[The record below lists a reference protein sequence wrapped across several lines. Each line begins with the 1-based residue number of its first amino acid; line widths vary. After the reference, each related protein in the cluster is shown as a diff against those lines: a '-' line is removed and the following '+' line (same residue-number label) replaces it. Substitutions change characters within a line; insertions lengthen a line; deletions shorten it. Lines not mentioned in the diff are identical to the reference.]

1 MLPRLLI
8 LSLFLPACV
17 ATVAAQS
24 SPDKAPLSSPLPQN
38 GLVLP
43 YDFRG
48 LIPPLFQNAPAKQL
62 KQPLRQDR
70 FNGSR
75 PAPITYRGY
84 LGLPQT
90 GLAGNLAQNT
100 TPCYSIRS
108 YRFSREDPKSDSTKF
123 ADYSTCQP
131 GTEFHIKNAVEVN
144 SR

>member
-48 LIPPLFQNAPAKQL
+48 LIPPLFQNAQANQL
-62 KQPLRQDR
+62 QQPLRLER
-70 FNGSR
+70 FKGSR
-75 PAPITYRGY
+75 LAPATY
-84 LGLPQT
+84 LGLPPLP
-90 GLAGNLAQNT
+90 GNLAALAQNT
-100 TPCYSIRS
+100 APCYSIRS
-108 YRFSREDPKSDSTKF
+108 YRFSREDPKSDSTRF
-123 ADYSTCQP
+123 TDYSTCQP
-131 GTEFHIKNAVEVN
+131 GAEFHMKNAIEVN